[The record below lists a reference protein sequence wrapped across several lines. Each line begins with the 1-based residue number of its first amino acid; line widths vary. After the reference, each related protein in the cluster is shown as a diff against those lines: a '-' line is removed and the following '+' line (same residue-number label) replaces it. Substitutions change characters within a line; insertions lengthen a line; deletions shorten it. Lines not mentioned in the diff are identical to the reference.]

1 MSNRLGMYSLQVN
14 NKFRGL
20 ITYCVAEN
28 KILLW
33 AIFIKHGFDKQQ
45 FYEHNIPFQSFFL
58 SFHHSLFAPK
68 M

>member
-1 MSNRLGMYSLQVN
+1 MYSLPVN
-14 NKFRGL
+14 NKFRGV
-20 ITYCVAEN
+20 IIYCVAEN

-45 FYEHNIPFQSFFL
+45 LFEHNIPFQSFL
-58 SFHHSLFAPK
+58 RFHHSLFAPK